1 MNEPIFRYI
10 VVLLAAIVMI
20 RIVLSINFEKKPEEP
35 EDKSQPGE
43 ILNESENQVDQTGT
57 AEFSQEVS
65 EDDKIKNSKV
75 KEDDNE

>member
-1 MNEPIFRYI
+1 
-10 VVLLAAIVMI
+10 MI

>member
-20 RIVLSINFEKKPEEP
+20 RIVLSINFEKKP